1 MDKIIIND
9 ANIDIKDIKIYEKKV
24 RAILLKDDKI
34 LVSHYGGI
42 NLLPGGKID
51 GLENDDEALIRE
63 LKEETGIVYDINKL
77 KKVCLI
83 KHYQYNFPT
92 RNNGI
97 CNRLI
102 DTLYYIGEYK
112 GIDLANTKRTIN
124 EINGNFS
131 LELID
136 IDDVLKN
143 ESNNPRKVFFD
154 RENEEVIKVLRK
166 IK

>member
-51 GLENDDEALIRE
+51 ALETDDEALIRE

-77 KKVCLI
+77 KKICLI
-83 KHYQYNFPT
+83 KHYQYHYPT
-92 RNNGI
+92 RNNDI

-143 ESNNPRKVFFD
+143 ESNNPRKIYFD

>member
-1 MDKIIIND
+1 MDTIVIND
-9 ANIDIKDIKIYEKKV
+9 NNLKDSDINKFGNKV
-24 RAILLKDDKI
+24 RAILLKDNKI

-51 GLENDDEALIRE
+51 GLETDDEALIRE

-83 KHYQYNFPT
+83 KHYQYHFPT
-92 RNNGI
+92 RNNGV

-102 DTLYYIGEYK
+102 DILYYIGEYK
-112 GIDLANTKRTIN
+112 GIDLDNTKRTVN

-143 ESNNPRKVFFD
+143 ESNNPRKAFFD